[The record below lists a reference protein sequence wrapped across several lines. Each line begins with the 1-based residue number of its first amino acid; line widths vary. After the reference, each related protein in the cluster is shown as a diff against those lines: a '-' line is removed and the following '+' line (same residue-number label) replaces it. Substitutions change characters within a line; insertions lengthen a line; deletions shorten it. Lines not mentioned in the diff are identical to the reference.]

1 MPTTYPPGLPAVPD
15 HAWNADLIAERG
27 FEHPVDERALAV
39 VDYAIDAGTAAEA
52 ELRLLAYI
60 NRSGSRDIDLRG
72 ATATAQEEL
81 TPGRWAVTLR
91 VPGEY

>member
-27 FEHPVDERALAV
+27 FEHPADERAVAV
-39 VDYAIDAGTAAEA
+39 SDFAIDADTAVDAEI
-52 ELRLLAYI
+52 RLLAYI
-60 NRSGSRDIDLRG
+60 NRSSSRDVDLRG
-72 ATATAQEEL
+72 TTATAGVEL
-81 TPGRWAVTLR
+81 TPGRRVVTLR